1 MGATSSMTPEEVKEC
16 WRLYSPWL
24 EQCPIPD
31 HTVQKVSTLDHSGRT
46 SDKIIIEY
54 NIGNKNED
62 LS

>member
-1 MGATSSMTPEEVKEC
+1 MKLRSTEE
-16 WRLYSPWL
+16 WL
-24 EQCPIPD
+24 EQCPIPE

>member
-1 MGATSSMTPEEVKEC
+1 MKLRSTEE
-16 WRLYSPWL
+16 WL
-24 EQCPIPD
+24 AQCPIPN
-31 HTVQKVSTLDHSGRT
+31 HIVQKVSTLDHSGRT